1 MSDPRRRPLA
11 ALLRQEARTLGA
23 AAALLGLG
31 ALLPAASVLVV
42 RNAIV
47 SLTDGPALLRACAA
61 LLVLA
66 LLQAAIT
73 LARAA
78 LTRGAAASIA
88 STLRRRLHARWLAS
102 ADGYLGDRLAG
113 LLDEV
118 DHVQYAVSGWV
129 GLVRDPLMIVCLA
142 CAAVW
147 LAPLLALPALI
158 AAVPVAI
165 AAVTGGRIVRAA
177 AAAARHARADLALLA
192 AEQLGAV
199 DLIRAY
205 GAERSEVERFARA
218 DASDR
223 RARTRLEI
231 VRLLPSALVQV
242 IAAAAIA
249 ALLGLGGTLV
259 ATGRLELPDLVAFV
273 AALLLVARPIANVA
287 ESVALLHRAG
297 AALVRVE
304 AAIDAPVDVR
314 PVTLAVPDG
323 PLTLSWQSVTVRVA
337 DRVILDGVSLTAEP
351 GAIVAVA
358 GPTGVGKT
366 TLLHTAAGLR
376 PCDRGR
382 VLLGGVPIEDV
393 EIGALRRA
401 LAIVPQDTT
410 LLARSVAENVAL
422 GEEPDLVRVEHALRS
437 AGAEFVFDLP
447 NSAATVLAERGRGL
461 SGGERQR
468 IGLARALYR
477 GTRVLL
483 LDEPTSQV
491 DEAQAQRF
499 TDVLRALAPGRTIV
513 VAAHDPIVWRCADR
527 LLTLPPAA

>member
-1 MSDPRRRPLA
+1 MTGGRRPLA
-11 ALLRQEARTLGA
+11 ALLRQEARALGA

-42 RNAIV
+42 REAIA
-47 SLTDGPALLRACAA
+47 SLTEGPTLLRACAA
-61 LLVLA
+61 LLALA
-66 LLQAAIT
+66 FLQAAVT
-73 LARAA
+73 LGRAA

-88 STLRRRLHARWLAS
+88 STLRKRLHARWLAS
-102 ADGYLGDRLAG
+102 PDGYVGDRLAG
-113 LLDEV
+113 LLDAV
-118 DHVQYAVSGWV
+118 DHVQYALSAWV

-142 CAAVW
+142 CAAAW
-147 LAPLLALPALI
+147 LAPVLAIPALI
-158 AAVPVAI
+158 ASVPVAM
-165 AAVTGGRIVRAA
+165 AAVTGGRIVRKA
-177 AAAARHARADLALLA
+177 AAAARRARADLTLLA
-192 AEQLGAV
+192 AEQLAAV
-199 DLIRAY
+199 DLVRAY
-205 GAERSEVERFARA
+205 GAEGSEAERFARA

-223 RARTRLEI
+223 RARIRLEI

-242 IAAAAIA
+242 IAASAIA
-249 ALLGLGGTLV
+249 ALLGLGGALV
-259 ATGRLELPDLVAFV
+259 AAERLALPDLVAFV
-273 AALLLVARPIANVA
+273 AALLLIARPIASVA
-287 ESVALLHRAG
+287 ESVALLHRAR
-297 AALVRVE
+297 AALARVE
-304 AAIDAPVDVR
+304 AAIDAPVEVR
-314 PVTLAVPDG
+314 PVTRAVPDG

-337 DRVILDGVSLTAEP
+337 DRVILDGISLTAEP

-366 TLLHTAAGLR
+366 TLLHAAAGLR
-376 PCDRGR
+376 ACDRGR

-401 LAIVPQDTT
+401 IAIVPQDTT

-422 GEEPDLVRVEHALRS
+422 GEEPDPLRVERALHA

-447 NSAATVLAERGRGL
+447 EGPATVLAERGRGL

-491 DEAQAQRF
+491 DEAQARRF
-499 TDVLRALAPGRTIV
+499 AGVLRALAPGRTIV
-513 VAAHDPIVWRCADR
+513 VAAHDPIVWRHADR